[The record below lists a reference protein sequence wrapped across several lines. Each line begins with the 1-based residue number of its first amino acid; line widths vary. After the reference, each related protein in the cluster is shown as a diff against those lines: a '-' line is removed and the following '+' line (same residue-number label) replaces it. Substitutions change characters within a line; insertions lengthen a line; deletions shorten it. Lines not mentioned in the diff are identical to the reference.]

1 MYHAIHLYCIY
12 LITNKKWLTMKNI
25 KFLVLLIISLLS
37 MDATA
42 QSEQAA
48 TKTESPYFK
57 SPKGDMELDDLPLK
71 STNATVKITGMIAD
85 VSIEQTYKN
94 DGSKT
99 LEAIYVFPMSD
110 KAAVYSLEMH
120 IGTRIIVASI
130 KERNAAR
137 QEYEKAKS
145 DGLRASLLEQERP
158 NVFTMN
164 VTNICPDDIIKVVVR
179 YTEFIVPDEGVYSF
193 VFPTVVGPRYNAKGN
208 KAKFAGQPYRK
219 NGESPSS
226 TFSLNVDLLSNIP
239 ISIAECKTHK
249 TSIQFPSDKSAS
261 VHLSNDEIYSANR
274 DFILNYSLKGQG
286 IESGIQL
293 YDHGNEKFF
302 MAMIQPPKRVASDVI
317 PPREYIF
324 VVDISGSMHGFPLE
338 VSKKLLRNLISNL
351 KPSDQFNVV
360 LFAGSSEVLSPVS
373 LSANKSHIDKSI
385 RFIDSYNGGGST
397 ELMGALQTSL
407 ALPRASKSL
416 SRSVVIVTDGYV
428 TVEKEAMELIRSNL
442 NNTNVYAFG
451 IGSSVNR
458 FLVNG
463 LAHAGGGL
471 PFVVTDESEAD
482 SIATKFRKYIQTP
495 VLSNIQVK
503 YDGFK
508 AYDLTMEKL
517 PDVMAE
523 RPVIITGKYKGN
535 AEGKITVSGYTGKGK
550 FNKILIV
557 DKSLISENHNAIRYL
572 WAREKIQAL
581 NDFGDSELDAI
592 TKSKITKLGLDYN
605 LMTEYTSFVA
615 VDKQQII
622 DREGIPVTVEQV
634 LPMPQGVSNYAIG
647 ADFNLM
653 GGFMATST
661 GVFGRWWHYLL
672 PLALGLLGT
681 FCIIIFNQK
690 AELTKQSK

>member
-1 MYHAIHLYCIY
+1 
-12 LITNKKWLTMKNI
+12 MKNI
-25 KFLVLLIISLLS
+25 KFLVLLIFSFLSLHAS
-37 MDATA
+37 A
-42 QSEQAA
+42 QSEQPA

-57 SPKGDMELDDLPLK
+57 SKNGDMELDDLPLK
-71 STNATVKITGMIAD
+71 SNNATVKITGMIAD

-94 DGSKT
+94 DGSKP

-120 IGTRIIVASI
+120 IGSRVIVASI
-130 KERNAAR
+130 KERDLAR
-137 QEYEKAKS
+137 REFEAAKS
-145 DGLRASLLEQERP
+145 DGHRASLLEQERP

-164 VTNICPDDIIKVVVR
+164 VANINPADIIKVVVR
-179 YTEFIVPDEGVYSF
+179 YTEFIIPDEGIYSF

-208 KAKFAGQPYRK
+208 KAKFAAQPYTK
-219 NGESPSS
+219 SGESPLS
-226 TFSLNVDLLSNIP
+226 TFSLNVNLLSNIP
-239 ISIAECKTHK
+239 ISFAECKTHK
-249 TSIQFPSDKSAS
+249 TSILFPTDKSAS
-261 VHLSNDEIYSANR
+261 VRLSNDEIYSANK

-293 YDHGNEKFF
+293 YGHGNEKFF
-302 MAMIQPPKRVASDVI
+302 MAMIQPPKRVANDDI

-351 KPSDQFNVV
+351 KPLDKFNVV
-360 LFAGSSEVLSPVS
+360 LFAGSSEVLSSVS
-373 LSANKSHIDKSI
+373 LSASKSNIDKSI
-385 RFIDSYNGGGST
+385 HFIDSYNGGGST

-416 SRSVVIVTDGYV
+416 SRSIVIITDGYV

-458 FLVNG
+458 YLING

-471 PFVVTDESEAD
+471 PFVVTEESEAD

-503 YDGFK
+503 YQGFK
-508 AYDLTMEKL
+508 AYDLITEKL

-535 AEGKITVSGYTGKGK
+535 AEGKITISGYTGRGK
-550 FNKILIV
+550 FNKVLTV
-557 DKSLISENHNAIRYL
+557 DNGLNSKNHNAIRYL
-572 WAREKIQAL
+572 WAREKIQGL
-581 NDFGDSELDAI
+581 SDFGDSELDSI
-592 TKSKITKLGLDYN
+592 TISKVTKLGLDFN
-605 LMTEYTSFVA
+605 LMTAYTSFIA
-615 VDKQQII
+615 VDRKEIVDAKGQL
-622 DREGIPVTVEQV
+622 RTVEQV
-634 LPMPQGVSNYAIG
+634 LPMPQGVSNSAIG

-653 GGFMATST
+653 GAFMATPT
-661 GVFGRWWHYLL
+661 DMFGRWWHYLL
-672 PLALGLLGT
+672 PLTLGLIFA
-681 FCIIIFNQK
+681 FCVKIFYQK
-690 AELTKQSK
+690 TVSRK